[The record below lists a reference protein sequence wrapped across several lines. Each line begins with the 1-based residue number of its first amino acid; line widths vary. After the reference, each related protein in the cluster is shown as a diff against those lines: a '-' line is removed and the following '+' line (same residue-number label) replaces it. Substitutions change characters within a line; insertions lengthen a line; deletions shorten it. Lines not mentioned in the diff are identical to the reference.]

1 MNEPQPKLELYRVR
15 DMGQMMGFAANL
27 VRRHYKHMFKTIGL
41 MSLPLMLMAS
51 TLYYLGTAAV
61 WEGFDPALGQMR
73 TNPVNMNMF
82 LAYIAIYFTY
92 SAILWGTVY
101 YVKLYQEKG
110 PENFQWNDIW
120 AKVFAHGW
128 WLLLSNILIFLII
141 GILAALSFLLV
152 FTVILAP
159 VSFLLFAGL
168 IAMSQVWTVVYL
180 YEAKGLFVAFE
191 RCLKLLKK
199 QWFKAIALLIC
210 SYMVVSGFI
219 MLPAFIGLIGAMMGG
234 NIGVEEIFSQ
244 DNLWLLLL
252 IQNLS
257 TILSFFTTF
266 FLSLSFTA
274 FYLSNVER
282 LEKVSLKARVEKLS
296 EDSTLSS
303 YS

>member
-1 MNEPQPKLELYRVR
+1 MNHEQAKLELYRVR

-27 VRRHYKHMFKTIGL
+27 VRRHWRHMFRTIGL

-51 TLYYLGTAAV
+51 TFYYLGSADI
-61 WEGFDPALGQMR
+61 WKGFDPALGQPA
-73 TNPVNMNMF
+73 NSIGMNMIF
-82 LAYIAIYFTY
+82 AYIALYVTY
-92 SAILWGTVY
+92 CTILWGTVY
-101 YVKLYQEKG
+101 YVQLYNEKG

-128 WLLLSNILIFLII
+128 WLLLSNMVIFIVI
-141 GILAALSFLLV
+141 GFMTALSFLLI

-159 VSFLLFAGL
+159 VTIVIVIGL
-168 IAMSQVWTVVYL
+168 VALSQVWTVVYL
-180 YEAKGLFVAFE
+180 FEGKGLFDALDRSF
-191 RCLKLLKK
+191 KLLKK

-210 SYMVVSGFI
+210 CYMVVSGFI
-219 MLPAFIGLIGAMMGG
+219 MLPAFLGILGTILGG
-234 NIGVEEIFSQ
+234 NVGIEDVFSEE
-244 DNLWLLLL
+244 NLWLILL

-282 LEKVSLKARVEKLS
+282 LEKVSLKARVEDLS
-296 EDSTLSS
+296 EESTLSS
-303 YS
+303 YT

>member
-1 MNEPQPKLELYRVR
+1 MNQDQAKLELYKIR

-27 VRRHYKHMFKTIGL
+27 VRRHWKHMFRTIGL

-51 TLYYLGTAAV
+51 TFYYLGSAEV
-61 WEGFDPALGQMR
+61 WKGFDPALGQPANSMGW
-73 TNPVNMNMF
+73 NMVF
-82 LAYIAIYFTY
+82 AYIAMYITY
-92 SAILWGTVY
+92 CTILWGTVY
-101 YVKLYQEKG
+101 YVQLYNEKG

-128 WLLLSNILIFLII
+128 WLLLTNIVIFIII
-141 GILAALSFLLV
+141 GFMAAVSFLLV
-152 FTVILAP
+152 FTVILIP
-159 VSFLLFAGL
+159 VTIAIVIGL
-168 IAMSQVWTVVYL
+168 IALTQVWTVIYL
-180 YEAKGLFVAFE
+180 FERKGLFDSLDRAF
-191 RCLKLLKK
+191 KLLKK
-199 QWFKAIALLIC
+199 QWLQAIALLIC

-219 MLPAFIGLIGAMMGG
+219 LLPAFVGLIGSLLGG
-234 NIGVEEIFSQ
+234 NVGIEDIFSEE
-244 DNLWLLLL
+244 NLWLILL

-282 LEKVSLKARVEKLS
+282 LEKVSLKARVERLS
-296 EDSTLSS
+296 EESSLST

>member
-1 MNEPQPKLELYRVR
+1 MNHEQTKLELYRVR

-27 VRRHYKHMFKTIGL
+27 VRRHWRHMFRTIGL

-51 TLYYLGTAAV
+51 TFYYLGSADI
-61 WEGFDPALGQMR
+61 WKGFDPALGQPA
-73 TNPVNMNMF
+73 NSIGMNMVF
-82 LAYIAIYFTY
+82 AYIALYVTY
-92 SAILWGTVY
+92 CTILWGTVY
-101 YVKLYQEKG
+101 YVQLYNEKG

-128 WLLLSNILIFLII
+128 WLLLSNMVIFIVI
-141 GILAALSFLLV
+141 GFMTALSFLLI

-159 VSFLLFAGL
+159 VTIVIVIGL
-168 IAMSQVWTVVYL
+168 VALSQVWTVVYL
-180 YEAKGLFVAFE
+180 FEGKGLFDALDRSF
-191 RCLKLLKK
+191 KLLKK

-210 SYMVVSGFI
+210 CYMVVSGFI
-219 MLPAFIGLIGAMMGG
+219 MLPAFLGILGTFLGG
-234 NIGVEEIFSQ
+234 NVGIEDVFSEE
-244 DNLWLLLL
+244 NLWLILL

-282 LEKVSLKARVEKLS
+282 LEKVSLKARVEDLS
-296 EDSTLSS
+296 EESTLSS
-303 YS
+303 YT